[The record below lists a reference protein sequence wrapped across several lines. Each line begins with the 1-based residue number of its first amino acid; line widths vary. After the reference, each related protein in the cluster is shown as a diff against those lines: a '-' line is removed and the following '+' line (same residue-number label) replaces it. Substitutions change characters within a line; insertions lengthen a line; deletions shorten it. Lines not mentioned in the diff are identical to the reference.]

1 MSQVQGGGSYKQ
13 RREIMRALIKMFIVW
28 IDMYGVVVML

>member
-13 RREIMRALIKMFIVW
+13 RWEIMRALTKMFIVW
-28 IDMYGVVVML
+28 IDMYVAVVML